1 MVVAIG
7 EVEVHSVDG
16 LAQENQENVW
26 PHPQGALAIH
36 MAGRKHKRRIVF
48 INLPSKN
55 QLIPHG
61 LECLSYFAREGIC
74 AVRRGPLDHAG
85 DRGVVDA
92 SRAFVGWGT
101 EDKHFYPKIMH
112 GCGLLMHMVRN
123 HSVRTGTLD
132 QDIDRVFGVGLRH
145 GKLQKKLAGHQQP
158 R

>member
-1 MVVAIG
+1 M
-7 EVEVHSVDG
+7 EVHPVDG
-16 LAQENQENVW
+16 FAQENQENVR

-36 MAGRKHKRRIVF
+36 MTGRQHKRRIVF

-61 LECLSYFAREGIC
+61 LECLSDFAREGIC

-92 SRAFVGWGT
+92 SGAFVGWAT
-101 EDKHFYPKIMH
+101 ENNYFNTKIMH
-112 GCGLLMHMVRN
+112 GCGLLMHMVRY

-132 QDIDRVFGVGLRH
+132 QDINRIFGVVLGH
-145 GKLQKKLAGHQQP
+145 GKLQAGHLQL